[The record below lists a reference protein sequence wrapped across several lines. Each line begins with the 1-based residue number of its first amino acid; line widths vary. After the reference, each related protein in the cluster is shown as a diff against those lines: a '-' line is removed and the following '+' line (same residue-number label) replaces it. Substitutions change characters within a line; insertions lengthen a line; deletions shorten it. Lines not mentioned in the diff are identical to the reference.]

1 MFVLV
6 LIFVFVGFGLIL
18 VGSLTGTAAWAWV
31 SVGVSIAAAAIL
43 VIDWARRRTTI
54 GDGDRIGLPDPGSSV
69 STSSASTSSA
79 STSSASTES
88 STSTPRS
95 EVRVED
101 PVTVVFPSVV
111 FPSVPTDDP
120 DAMDADPQM
129 KPEATSD
136 APRGDAPEPG
146 EERAEPSDLAVLAGL
161 EDEVFVID
169 EQPRFHLADCV
180 SLAGQASITLP
191 AKEAV
196 DCEFTPCGT
205 CTPVRVLAGAENSR
219 QVS

>member
-18 VGSLTGTAAWAWV
+18 VASLTGAAAWAWV

-43 VIDWARRRTTI
+43 VIDCARRRTTI
-54 GDGDRIGLPDPGSSV
+54 GDNKRIGLPDSGTAVSTSSV
-69 STSSASTSSA
+69 STSSVSTSSM
-79 STSSASTES
+79 STES
-88 STSTPRS
+88 STSTSPS

-101 PVTVVFPSVV
+101 PVTEV
-111 FPSVPTDDP
+111 FPSVPTDQPNDQ
-120 DAMDADPQM
+120 DADTGMQSEAP
-129 KPEATSD
+129 PE
-136 APRGDAPEPG
+136 GDAPEPD
-146 EERAEPSDLAVLAGL
+146 EERTEPSELAVLAGL
-161 EDEVFVID
+161 EDEVVVID

-180 SLAGQASITLP
+180 SLAGHASITLP
-191 AKEAV
+191 AKEAL

-205 CTPVRVLAGAENSR
+205 CTPVRILAGAGAKDSI